1 MSGSHPLRPF
11 LPADTERLQDLF
23 AQSIEEL
30 TQDDYDADQRLAW
43 IERGAD
49 TAKFAD
55 RLAKAV
61 TLVVEVD
68 GEILGFASLK
78 ENREIDMLF
87 VHPFYV
93 GEGVATTLLDAL
105 ERIAKARGAKE
116 LTADVSDTAQ
126 DFFQSRGW
134 QAVTRNNIPADDV
147 WLANTT
153 MKKSFEAAPAPPA
166 SSGTH

>member
-1 MSGSHPLRPF
+1 MSGNHPLRPF

-49 TAKFAD
+49 AAAFAK
-55 RLAKAV
+55 RLSQAV
-61 TLVVEVD
+61 TLLVEVD
-68 GEILGFASLK
+68 GDIMGFASLK
-78 ENREIDMLF
+78 DNREIEMLF
-87 VHPFYV
+87 VHPFFV

-116 LTADVSDTAQ
+116 LSADVSDTAH
-126 DFFQSRGW
+126 DFFMSRGW
-134 QAVTRNNIPADDV
+134 TPVTRNNIPVDDV

-153 MKKSFEAAPAPPA
+153 MKKSFEAAVAPPA
-166 SSGTH
+166 SGGTH